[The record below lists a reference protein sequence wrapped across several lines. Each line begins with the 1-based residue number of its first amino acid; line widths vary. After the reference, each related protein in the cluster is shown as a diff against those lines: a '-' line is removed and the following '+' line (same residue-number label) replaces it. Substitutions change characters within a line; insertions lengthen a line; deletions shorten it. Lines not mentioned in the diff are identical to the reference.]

1 MRIVSLI
8 TLIIGIS
15 AGAFAQGDGA
25 NKYGAT
31 PEIQEKCKN
40 NLSLY
45 REYRDQDLIKDAL
58 PYWRKAVQLCPKAAK
73 TLYTDGVDFY
83 QFMIKN
89 TEDEVLK
96 NGYIDTLLWVYDQR
110 IEHYGQEGFVLGLK
124 GVDMMR
130 FRPEKAE
137 DAEKVLRRSVELQ
150 KHKTDALVLSRFYQT
165 IYELYRDGKADR
177 SDLMTEFMPVLEY
190 IEYNVQNIEDDRKRG
205 RYEKARENLY
215 TFFVKIA
222 DDCEKVVEILSEKLN
237 EEPDNIEQNEKVL
250 KVLNEADCTE
260 SDFYLEVAERVYQ
273 NSPTHDAA
281 YSIGM
286 RKLANKEYG
295 EARKYFEEAVE
306 LCSSGKCTKMEQYL
320 RRAGQVAVIQGQY
333 TTARSFASRMLKV
346 NPKSGDAYM
355 LHGDAIAG
363 SSKACDD
370 GKLGAKSV
378 FWLAVDY
385 YQRAKSVDP
394 GVAEK
399 ANRQIATYSKY
410 FPDKETLFFNTVQEG
425 QMYTVGCFGEETKV
439 RALNQ

>member
-1 MRIVSLI
+1 MKSIALILLFIGTSLMVN
-8 TLIIGIS
+8 
-15 AGAFAQGDGA
+15 AQD
-25 NKYGAT
+25 YGET
-31 PEIQEKCKN
+31 PEIQEKCKQ

-45 REYRDQDLIKDAL
+45 REFRNQDLVKDAIG
-58 PYWRKAVQLCPKAAK
+58 PWRKAVKLCPKAAK

-83 QFMIKN
+83 QYLIKN
-89 TEDEVLK
+89 TEDEAKK
-96 NGYIDTLLWVYDQR
+96 NAYIDTLLWVYDQR

-130 FRPEKAE
+130 FQPEEAE
-137 DAEKVLRRSVELQ
+137 AAEQVLRRSVELQ
-150 KHKTDALVLSRFYQT
+150 KHETDALVLSRFYQT

-190 IEYNVQNIEDDRKRG
+190 IEYNIQNLDSTKAG

-237 EEPDNIEQNEKVL
+237 EDPTNIEQNQKVL

-286 RKLANKEYG
+286 RKLANKEYS
-295 EARKYFEEAVE
+295 AAKKYFDEAIE

-333 TTARSFASRMLKV
+333 SNARSYARRMLEV
-346 NPKSGDAYM
+346 NPRSGDAYM

-363 SSKACDD
+363 SSKSCDD
-370 GKLGAKSV
+370 GKLGSKAV

-385 YQRAKSVDP
+385 YKRARSVDSS
-394 GVAEK
+394 VADK
-399 ANRQIATYSKY
+399 ANQQIATYSQY
-410 FPDKETLFFNTVQEG
+410 FPDTETLFFQTLKEG
-425 QMYTVGCFGEETKV
+425 QTYTVECFGEQTKV
-439 RALNQ
+439 RALK